1 MTYCIEEAEIAGNH
15 RTSRPA
21 LWLETHGFTLHR
33 PEDTFHRVGP
43 WIFVNSDSLEYRYCP
58 HFGTG
63 PSEVFENV
71 HLSFEEFKAVWT
83 AVMSAS
89 GRKAMYPNWADR
101 IKAQAARQ
109 SDGLSC
115 STRSAAPV
123 SGVAAKNMQVPMFQA
138 VIQRQKRRKQ
148 NEHDG
153 GEQED
158 CLPQGRVFGSAR

>member
-15 RTSRPA
+15 RTSRAA
-21 LWLETHGFTLHR
+21 LWLEAHGFTLHR
-33 PEDTFHRVGP
+33 PEDAFHRVGP

-101 IKAQAARQ
+101 IKAHAEGKSGEGFRVP
-109 SDGLSC
+109 
-115 STRSAAPV
+115 REAP
-123 SGVAAKNMQVPMFQA
+123 
-138 VIQRQKRRKQ
+138 RR
-148 NEHDG
+148 
-153 GEQED
+153 
-158 CLPQGRVFGSAR
+158 

>member
-15 RTSRPA
+15 RTSRAA
-21 LWLETHGFTLHR
+21 LWLEAHGFTLHR

-43 WIFVNSDSLEYRYCP
+43 WIFVNSDGMEYRYCP

-101 IKAQAARQ
+101 IKAHAEGKSGEVRQ
-109 SDGLSC
+109 
-115 STRSAAPV
+115 
-123 SGVAAKNMQVPMFQA
+123 
-138 VIQRQKRRKQ
+138 
-148 NEHDG
+148 
-153 GEQED
+153 
-158 CLPQGRVFGSAR
+158 

>member
-15 RTSRPA
+15 RTSRAA
-21 LWLETHGFTLHR
+21 LWLEANGFTLHR

-43 WIFVNSDSLEYRYCP
+43 WIFVNSGSLEYRYCP

-89 GRKAMYPNWADR
+89 GRTAMYPNWADR
-101 IKAQAARQ
+101 IKAHAEGKSGGGPSAGTRKPVASPSGYAAEM
-109 SDGLSC
+109 
-115 STRSAAPV
+115 TRRLTRLKIAAFGFSFAV
-123 SGVAAKNMQVPMFQA
+123 SGTSME
-138 VIQRQKRRKQ
+138 RR
-148 NEHDG
+148 
-153 GEQED
+153 
-158 CLPQGRVFGSAR
+158 PSR